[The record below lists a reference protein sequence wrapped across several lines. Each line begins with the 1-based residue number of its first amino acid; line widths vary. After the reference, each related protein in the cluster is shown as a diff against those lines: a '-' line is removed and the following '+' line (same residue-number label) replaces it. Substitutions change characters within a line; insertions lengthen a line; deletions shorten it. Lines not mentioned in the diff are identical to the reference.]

1 MQIDE
6 HKTKQEISLQKKVT
20 LHRNNVEKKGKWNW
34 NFTNCDR
41 KENIQRPMK
50 KERFLKPQKT
60 RAKGFDLL
68 PWNYKQV
75 GNYKLLSHLSFF
87 TVCCAIFSRLA

>member
-20 LHRNNVEKKGKWNW
+20 LHSNNVEKKANG
-34 NFTNCDR
+34 TECDR

-50 KERFLKPQKT
+50 KKDF
-60 RAKGFDLL
+60 
-68 PWNYKQV
+68 
-75 GNYKLLSHLSFF
+75 
-87 TVCCAIFSRLA
+87 

>member
-1 MQIDE
+1 MQIDK

-20 LHRNNVEKKGKWNW
+20 LHGNNVEKKANGTETLQIVIEKKIFSAQW
-34 NFTNCDR
+34 
-41 KENIQRPMK
+41 K